1 MANEHI
7 RIDLYNLLLLDNTQA
22 NVSSVECDIL
32 LNPIYS
38 TEQDVLG
45 MIFLDGEGTQYY
57 AQARSLIFNASIDID
72 NLLNLYSM
80 TLNLTDKQIFIIKRD
95 YVNCYATYQ
104 LANLINLDATKS
116 KSKSK
121 FLGDVKVS
129 FNYEQNPAYL
139 DSLIA
144 DAKMCYDSIKQMLL
158 DWNASTDAIS
168 TFVKGSENINNNAS
182 SREWWRWLPTQQVPF
197 AAVKHQLGNTTHI
210 GKIGA
215 SAAYYGGYGNS
226 GYNNNV

>member
-57 AQARSLIFNASIDID
+57 AQARSLIFSASIDID

-80 TLNLTDKQIFIIKRD
+80 TLN
-95 YVNCYATYQ
+95 
-104 LANLINLDATKS
+104 
-116 KSKSK
+116 
-121 FLGDVKVS
+121 
-129 FNYEQNPAYL
+129 
-139 DSLIA
+139 
-144 DAKMCYDSIKQMLL
+144 
-158 DWNASTDAIS
+158 
-168 TFVKGSENINNNAS
+168 
-182 SREWWRWLPTQQVPF
+182 
-197 AAVKHQLGNTTHI
+197 
-210 GKIGA
+210 
-215 SAAYYGGYGNS
+215 
-226 GYNNNV
+226 

>member
-57 AQARSLIFNASIDID
+57 AQARSLIFSASIDID

-139 DSLIA
+139 DSLIMTPLS
-144 DAKMCYDSIKQMLL
+144 KCCLIGMHQQM
-158 DWNASTDAIS
+158 
-168 TFVKGSENINNNAS
+168 
-182 SREWWRWLPTQQVPF
+182 Q
-197 AAVKHQLGNTTHI
+197 
-210 GKIGA
+210 
-215 SAAYYGGYGNS
+215 
-226 GYNNNV
+226 